1 MRCKDVARLVM
12 DVSVEPVTSLCF
24 KTGNED
30 MIYASSGTEIKC
42 FDVRLATKE
51 WKSLENYNYNK
62 EEINK
67 VVCNL
72 KSSFLAAADD
82 IGEVKV
88 CFIFIQ
94 YVLSDFSYAIPHIS
108 VVMSYPFI
116 FGTLIG
122 IIMTFG
128 VWTPEIS
135 LISCW

>member
-1 MRCKDVARLVM
+1 DGRVCWFVMRCKDVARLVM
-12 DVSVEPVTSLCF
+12 NVSVEPVTSLCF
-24 KTGNED
+24 KTGNEY

-82 IGEVKV
+82 IGEVK
-88 CFIFIQ
+88 
-94 YVLSDFSYAIPHIS
+94 
-108 VVMSYPFI
+108 
-116 FGTLIG
+116 
-122 IIMTFG
+122 
-128 VWTPEIS
+128 
-135 LISCW
+135 